1 MDWRDHATFAIGLV
15 ANILGEAR
23 LTIALTLALL
33 LFLLLLW
40 IAVARRAPR
49 KDHRSTNTALNTAPP
64 PASPAAADT
73 LVPPPAPANNRSN
86 FTLEGV
92 ALGKARTILPKN
104 PRTFLLLVLV
114 MMAGC
119 WGLGL
124 ALTPDRARFLASPE
138 WRFQPIYIA
147 AHLIT
152 LRMIISVYTRNYTTG
167 LARLDVE
174 TEQGVE
180 GLRFIL
186 GPVGRIAALAIA
198 VPFCFLDYQYLTSSR
213 YEKLSGSGTVSTA
226 DLVMWAIWSVEWFIN
241 AFLWVVLVGY
251 SMKNCWILS
260 HYPFRAPV
268 DVVLHERHYRP
279 FLQMSSQGSTILL
292 GFSLITVFYITY
304 TGGALSDYLGL
315 GITCAL
321 LVLGFAVPWSMLKAK
336 VRRSVMSE
344 TARLQR
350 TVTQTNHHQLATAE
364 MAATP
369 DLKLIE
375 QRLGE
380 AVAMLRITHL
390 DRIHLNLGRTEAKA
404 IMLRLLAPAA
414 TIGWQVFQ
422 NAPETIQKLERFLQ
436 WLSLGLKRLA
446 G

>member
-1 MDWRDHATFAIGLV
+1 MDWRDHATFVIGGV

-23 LTIALTLALL
+23 LTIAVTLALL
-33 LFLLLLW
+33 IFLLLLW

-49 KDHRSTNTALNTAPP
+49 KDNPPIAVMPKAAP
-64 PASPAAADT
+64 SPA
-73 LVPPPAPANNRSN
+73 VPARSDVLTPQQN
-86 FTLEGV
+86 PETHGTDFTLEGV

-104 PRTFLLLVLV
+104 PRAFLLLVLV
-114 MMAGC
+114 LMVGC
-119 WGLGL
+119 WGHGL
-124 ALTPDRARFLASPE
+124 AITPDRGRFLASPE
-138 WRFQPIYIA
+138 WRFQPFYIA

-152 LRMIISVYTRNYTTG
+152 LRMIISVYTRNFTAG
-167 LARLDVE
+167 LARLDVDAE
-174 TEQGVE
+174 HGIA
-180 GLRFIL
+180 GLRYIL
-186 GPVGRIAALAIA
+186 GPFGRLAALAIA
-198 VPFCFLDYQYLTSSR
+198 APFCFLDYQYLASPR
-213 YEKLSGSGTVSTA
+213 YEKLSGSESVSAA
-226 DLVMWAIWSVEWFIN
+226 DLLMWAIWSIEWIIN

-260 HYPFRAPV
+260 RYPFRAPV
-268 DVVLHERHYRP
+268 DAVLHERHYRP
-279 FLQMSSQGSTILL
+279 FLQMSSQGSTVLL

-321 LVLGFAVPWSMLKAK
+321 LVLGFVVPWSMLKAK
-336 VRRSVMSE
+336 IRKSVLAE
-344 TARLQR
+344 TVRLQR
-350 TVTQTNHHQLATAE
+350 AVTQGRHHPHATHE
-364 MAATP
+364 PTATV
-369 DLKLIE
+369 DLKVIE
-375 QRLGE
+375 QRLSE

-422 NAPETIQKLERFLQ
+422 NASETILKLERFLQ